1 MNIRKLT
8 QDLSANSHKIHT
20 QIHTRFIRK
29 FTQDLFENL
38 SPNAM
43 RKCDI
48 LPPQFYHS
56 FLTIALISELL
67 NINENQCE
75 IVPIPRFITHFSL

>member
-1 MNIRKLT
+1 MNELINYEYPQINTRFIRKLT
-8 QDLSANSHKIHT
+8 QDLFK
-20 QIHTRFIRK
+20 
-29 FTQDLFENL
+29 NL
-38 SPNAM
+38 SPNTM

-48 LPPQFYHS
+48 LPAPFYYS